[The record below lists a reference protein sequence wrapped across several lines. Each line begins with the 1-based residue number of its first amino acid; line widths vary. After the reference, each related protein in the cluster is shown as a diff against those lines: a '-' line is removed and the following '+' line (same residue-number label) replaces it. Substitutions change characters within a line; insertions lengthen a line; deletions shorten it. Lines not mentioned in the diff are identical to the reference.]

1 MKRELTID
9 EIERQGPNDPIWVIN
24 TTGDHPRTNGQ
35 TGELTLEIPIPG
47 APSEKLKLPASWLPV
62 CLTNRVPRKHLLETP
77 LLRRHADEKLLKFI
91 TAEYAAVLSNYEG
104 ADEERAEIAERQ
116 AQITRSSSARTL
128 EDTPVK
134 VLMQGE
140 KDPRA
145 AKSFAELSEVED
157 GVVRNKRA
165 PDIPDSYLSDD
176 APAAPSSVAHFQSG
190 APSTANPN
198 FSSEFNSWVLAVSNK
213 TDIETLNRL
222 RLDGK
227 RFKRAE
233 VEQWAKSGAL
243 QNKPKTLASVQ
254 RTLSRTADKPASK

>member
-35 TGELTLEIPIPG
+35 TGELTLEIPIQG
-47 APSEKLKLPASWLPV
+47 APSEKVKLPASWLPF

-77 LLRRHADEKLLKFI
+77 LLRRHADEKLIKFI
-91 TAEYAAVLSNYEG
+91 TPEYARVLSTYEG

-116 AQITRSSSARTL
+116 SQITRASSARTL

-134 VLMQGE
+134 VLMEGE

-145 AKSFAELSEVED
+145 AKTFAEHADMEE
-157 GVVRNKRA
+157 GITRNKRA

-176 APAAPSSVAHFQSG
+176 APEAPTSVASFQSG
-190 APSTANPN
+190 SATSANLN
-198 FSSEFNSWVLAVSNK
+198 YSSEFNSWVLAVSSK

-233 VEQWAKSGAL
+233 VESWAKSGAL
-243 QNKPKTLASVQ
+243 KNKPKTLASVQ
-254 RTLSRTADKPASK
+254 RTLSRTAGKPVGK